1 MNKKTSKQVLNHEK
15 EKKKKKFEVTAQ
27 NQSGTVGTSPVK
39 EQVRQYTVG
48 IHR

>member
-1 MNKKTSKQVLNHEK
+1 MRKK
-15 EKKKKKFEVTAQ
+15 KKKKKFEVTAQ